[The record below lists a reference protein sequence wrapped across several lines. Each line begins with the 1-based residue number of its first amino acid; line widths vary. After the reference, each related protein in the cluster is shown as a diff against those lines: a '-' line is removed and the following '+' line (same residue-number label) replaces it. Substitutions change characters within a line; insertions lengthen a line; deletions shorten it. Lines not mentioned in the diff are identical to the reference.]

1 MPRRYEWSQ
10 TLPHP
15 RAFKRAPQL
24 FDVMVKRRRQSPE
37 DIDLTRSTIA
47 TWMSPTPALVHV
59 RRSESPA
66 VQRRRDPSS
75 ISDQIVDA
83 PVAIEIHW

>member
-1 MPRRYEWSQ
+1 
-10 TLPHP
+10 
-15 RAFKRAPQL
+15 
-24 FDVMVKRRRQSPE
+24 MVKRRRQSPE